1 MNSDYTLNIE
11 DANQSFYNLIL
22 FECNNI
28 KNKIKTDY
36 ENKINKLLLDICK
49 GENLDFNY
57 LKEKYCKNKNKNTDK
72 IILEKIIYNDLT
84 YYYENKE
91 NGNVYDNSSN
101 VVGYYNGKLNF
112 T

>member
-1 MNSDYTLNIE
+1 MNSDYTLNIK
-11 DANQSFYNLIL
+11 DANQNFYNLIS

-28 KNKIKTDY
+28 KKKIKTDY

-49 GENLDFNY
+49 GEQLDFNY
-57 LKEKYCKNKNKNTDK
+57 LKEKYIKNKNTDTDK
-72 IILEKIIYNDLT
+72 IILEKITYNNSI

-91 NGNVYDNSSN
+91 NGKVYDNSSN
-101 VVGYYNGKLNF
+101 VVGYYNGKLII